1 MKASEIVPPMLE
13 RIGHTASLK
22 LRMLLRKWYENRR
35 NVEAFEH
42 TMLELLSN
50 PATTPDQMVMVSGLY
65 ADITKRMHE
74 AAVTVNEHLIG
85 ERTPKVEPDPEPE
98 PPCFFCGCTEPTV
111 KPTNG
116 DWPYCPNC
124 KGV

>member
-13 RIGHTASLK
+13 RIGQTAPLK
-22 LRMLLRKWYENRR
+22 LRMLLKKWYANRR
-35 NVEAFEH
+35 NVETFET

-65 ADITKRMHE
+65 ADITRRMHE
-74 AAVTVNEHLIG
+74 AAVTVNEHLIN
-85 ERTPKVEPDPEPE
+85 EHKPKVEPEPE
-98 PPCFFCGCTEPTV
+98 PPCPFCGCTEPSV